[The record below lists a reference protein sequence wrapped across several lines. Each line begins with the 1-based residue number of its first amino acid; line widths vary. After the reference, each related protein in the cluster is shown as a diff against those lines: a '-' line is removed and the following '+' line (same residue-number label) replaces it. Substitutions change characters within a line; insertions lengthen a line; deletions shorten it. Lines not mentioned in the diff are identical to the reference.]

1 MHLFHGRAAVELHT
15 LKSAKG
21 RPLLLLHPLGSN
33 SGSWSDA
40 ILDWSE
46 GPVYAV
52 DFAGHGKSSR
62 LRGGAYYPEHFV
74 ADADL
79 ALEYIAK
86 PCALLGAGIGAY
98 VALLLAGSRPDS
110 VLGALLSDGAG
121 LDGSGS
127 RPDNELTFEGT
138 EGFESFIAEA
148 STGFS
153 VGTDPLV
160 AQCAGDMR
168 PIDYAT
174 SFAQSARPLLFSQG
188 VGANRPAPDWWE
200 AAYAANGGIAAPEE
214 LSAGLAKLAASVSQ
228 A

>member
-1 MHLFHGRAAVELHT
+1 MQLFHGRAAVELHT

-21 RPLLLLHPLGSN
+21 RPLLLLHALGSN
-33 SGSWSDA
+33 AGAWPDA

-52 DFAGHGKSSR
+52 DFAGHGQSGR
-62 LRGGAYYPEHFV
+62 LRGGAYYPEHFL

-79 ALEYIAK
+79 ALEKLAE
-86 PCALLGAGIGAY
+86 PCAVLGAGIGAY

-110 VLGALLSDGAG
+110 VLGALLIDGAG
-121 LDGSGS
+121 LDGVGS
-127 RPDNELTFEGT
+127 QPDNELTFEDV

-148 STGFS
+148 SMEFS
-153 VGTDPLV
+153 VGTDPLA

-168 PIDYAT
+168 PTEYAA
-174 SFAQSARPLLFSQG
+174 SFAQAARPMLFSES
-188 VGANRPAPDWWE
+188 VGLDRAAPAWWTAGYEANR
-200 AAYAANGGIAAPEE
+200 GIAAPKD
-214 LSAGLAKLAASVSQ
+214 LSAGLAELGALVSQ